1 MKIAITAEKAELES
15 ALDPRFGRAK
25 IFAIHDTD
33 SGTTEFANNEQNL
46 NAPSGAGIQAA
57 ANIAKLGVQV
67 LITGNCG
74 PKAYKTLDAA
84 KIKIIIG
91 ASGTVNDVIE
101 KFKRGDFEYADA
113 ANVEGHW

>member
-15 ALDPRFGRAK
+15 PVDPRFGRAK
-25 IFAIHDTD
+25 IFAIHDTE
-33 SGTTEFANNEQNL
+33 SGTTEFADNSQNL

-57 ANIAKLGVQV
+57 SNVAKLGVSV

-74 PKAYKTLDAA
+74 PNAYKTLEAA
-84 KIKIIIG
+84 KIKIAIG
-91 ASGTVNDVIE
+91 ASGTVNDAIE
-101 KFKRGDFEYADA
+101 QFKRGELKYSDA